1 MAKTLNVT
9 TNFWGD
15 VVDEL
20 FSLAVMGNDLVDGG
34 YLYVADGIER
44 KLAVP
49 KITMSDIIQPPAATP
64 TSKGSFAHTEDEI
77 DPDDFLVYIEFDPND
92 YRQIWDTFRS
102 KGEFLFTTL
111 NPKVQAA
118 LLKELMT
125 GNNGLEQYMGLALWQ
140 GDKSLAVTNVLS
152 RFDGFRKKAL
162 ANANVIDVTGY
173 ATLDAT
179 NIIAKMDSV
188 YLQSREATRLNPN
201 WTLAMN
207 PASFELWGKAN
218 RDMQYKGPDWTQ
230 EAPRTFRGKE
240 IAVLTGI
247 ADNEMYGTFLDSTR
261 GSNFWMGTRGFKD
274 FRAIQ
279 VEKLQANSDLWFF
292 KLKMSADTYIKFG
305 EDLAY
310 YHA

>member
-1 MAKTLNVT
+1 MNPNVT

-20 FSLAVMGNDLVDGG
+20 FSLAVMGNDFVDGG
-34 YLYVADGIER
+34 YIYVADGIER

-49 KITMSDIIQPPAATP
+49 KVSMSAIIQPPAATP
-64 TSKGSFAHTEDEI
+64 TSQGEFTYNEDSI
-77 DPDDFLVYIEFDPND
+77 DPDDFLVYIEFNPNHF
-92 YRQIWDTFRS
+92 RQIWDPFRS

-118 LLKELMT
+118 LLKELMV
-125 GNNGLEQYMGLALWQ
+125 GNNGIDQYMGLALWK
-140 GDKSLAVTNVLS
+140 GDKSLVSTNVLS
-152 RFDGFRKKAL
+152 RFDGLRKKAL
-162 ANANVIDVTGY
+162 ANSAVIDVTNY
-173 ATLDAT
+173 AALTT
-179 NIIAKMDSV
+179 SNIIDKMNDV
-188 YLQSREATRLNPN
+188 YLQSREATRMAPD
-201 WTLAMN
+201 WTLFMSPADWEKWGTAMRN
-207 PASFELWGKAN
+207 LTH
-218 RDMQYKGPDWTQ
+218 KGPDWTGD
-230 EAPRTFRGKE
+230 APRTFRGKE

-247 ADNEMYGTFLDSTR
+247 AENEMYGTPASGSR

-274 FRAIQ
+274 FKAIQ

-305 EDLAY
+305 EDLAF